1 MCLGMSMERPW
12 LSSTTRLWLRIS
24 KKSPGQFA
32 PSTSHRSRRLED
44 LCVWCEGWETPLRRE
59 ERSPLSHVDVGDWSK
74 RRLCWQET
82 CWLNFQCGH
91 VCVCVCFPKDFKS
104 HGPQWTKMHVT
115 LVVVSYHL
123 HMILHCERCSNSYTA
138 TAVAIDPR
146 RRLLASLQLKCQ
158 KWYPWSWST
167 SFIQLL
173 LDMWSFSTGD
183 TSRWGRKGALCE
195 FGLEPALKHHR
206 SWMTLHASIC

>member
-1 MCLGMSMERPW
+1 MVWRLGDAVEAGRAVSFESRWCWRLKQEAFMLAGNMLVELSMW
-12 LSSTTRLWLRIS
+12 
-24 KKSPGQFA
+24 A
-32 PSTSHRSRRLED
+32 
-44 LCVWCEGWETPLRRE
+44 C
-59 ERSPLSHVDVGDWSK
+59 
-74 RRLCWQET
+74 
-82 CWLNFQCGH
+82 